1 MKITRRQFAGLAA
14 QAALI
19 SLAPRSLRANSPAA
33 PDPATLP
40 LSEASALLR
49 AGKLTARELTE
60 ACLARIA
67 TYNPKLNAF
76 ITVMTEDARA
86 QADGLDAELRA
97 GKWRGP
103 LHGIPVG
110 LKDLIDTA
118 GTRTTGGSLLFAG
131 RVPRE
136 DATVT
141 QRLKAGGAVIIGKT
155 NLHEFGMSGAYYG
168 LVRNPWN
175 LEHYSGG
182 SSSGSGA
189 AVCASLCHGALGTDT
204 GGSVRG
210 PAAYCGIVGLKATYG
225 LIPTRGIIPSARSL
239 DHCGPLTRTVEDA
252 AMMLGQLAGY
262 DELDISSVEHPA
274 EDYVAA
280 LRQPVAGFR
289 LGLPPQ
295 CFDRLDPEVAR
306 VAGAA
311 IEALARLTRGTK
323 SVVLPPTGATG
334 MDPGGPGQEAEYYA
348 YHEEFFR
355 QDASKY
361 MLEERQRFAA
371 DAPNHG
377 GYAANYARGL
387 WELQKLRRTIDRSFT
402 AIDLMVMPTRQILA
416 PRLDDFQR
424 SNADPTPHEPRET
437 SNCDV
442 FNVYGIP
449 AVSIPCGFS
458 RDGLPVGLQIV
469 GPHFAEGKVLAL
481 AHAYERAVGWER
493 KLPPLRP
500 DTPMPPTAA

>member
-14 QAALI
+14 QAALV
-19 SLAPRSLRANSPAA
+19 SLAPRRLRASSAGTD
-33 PDPATLP
+33 DPATLS
-40 LSEASALLR
+40 LSEASAR
-49 AGKLTARELTE
+49 IKSGALTARALTD

-67 TYNPKLNAF
+67 TYNPQLNAF
-76 ITVMTEDARA
+76 ITVMGEDARA

-97 GKWRGP
+97 GRWRGP

-118 GTRTTGGSLLFAG
+118 GTRTTGGSLVFAG
-131 RVPRE
+131 RVPAE

-141 QRLKAGGAVIIGKT
+141 RRLKDGGAVIIGKT

-175 LEHYSGG
+175 LAHYSGG

-189 AVCASLCHGALGTDT
+189 AVCASLCAGALGTDT

-210 PAAYCGIVGLKATYG
+210 PASYCGIVGLKATYG
-225 LIPTRGIIPSARSL
+225 LIPTRGIMPSARSL

-252 AMMLGQLAGY
+252 ALMLGQLAGY
-262 DELDISSVEHPA
+262 DELDISSVEHPR

-280 LRQPVAGFR
+280 MRQPVSGFR
-289 LGLPPQ
+289 LGMPPE

-306 VAGAA
+306 VAGIA
-311 IEALARLTRGTK
+311 IEALARLTRGTRK
-323 SVVLPPTGATG
+323 TALPPTGATG
-334 MDPGGPGQEAEYYA
+334 MDSGGPGQETEYYA

-355 QDASKY
+355 TDASAY
-361 MLEERQRFAA
+361 MLEERGRFEA
-371 DAPNHG
+371 DARKASET
-377 GYAANYARGL
+377 AAQYARGL
-387 WELQKLRRTIDRSFT
+387 WELQRVRRTIDRSF
-402 AIDLMVMPTRQILA
+402 ADIDLMVMPTRQILA
-416 PRLDDFQR
+416 PKLADFAR
-424 SNADPTPHEPRET
+424 DLTDTTPREPRST
-437 SNCDV
+437 SNCDP

-449 AVSIPCGFS
+449 AISIPCGFS

-481 AHAYERAVGWER
+481 ARAYEQACGWETKR
-493 KLPPLRP
+493 PDLRP
-500 DTPMPPTAA
+500 NA